1 MSLLKGIQS
10 IITQLSNRP
19 NWDEYFMS
27 LAILTSSRSSCHR
40 LNVGCVIVSPDKTI
54 LSTGYNG
61 FIAGA
66 PHTSI
71 VRNNHEQA
79 TVHAETNAVAFCAKQ
94 GISIKDA
101 SIYVTH
107 YPCINCFKVLVA
119 SGIKNIFYYSD
130 YKNDEVVHQLAKDNN
145 ISIKNV
151 NNL

>member
-1 MSLLKGIQS
+1 MSLLKGVQS

-79 TVHAETNAVAFCAKQ
+79 TVHAETNAVAFCAKK

-130 YKNDEVVHQLAKDNN
+130 YKNDEVVHQLANDNN

>member
-10 IITQLSNRP
+10 TITQLKSRP
-19 NWDEYFMS
+19 NWHEYFMS

-40 LNVGCVIVSPDKTI
+40 LNVGCVIVSSDKTI

-79 TVHAETNAVAFCAKQ
+79 TVHAETNAVSFCAKR

-101 SIYVTH
+101 NIYITH
-107 YPCINCFKVLVA
+107 FPCINCFKVLVA
-119 SGIKNIFYYSD
+119 SGIKNIYYHSD
-130 YKNDEVVHQLAKDNN
+130 YKNDEVVYQLAKDNN
-145 ISIKNV
+145 ISIKNI
-151 NNL
+151 NEI

>member
-10 IITQLSNRP
+10 TITQLKSRP
-19 NWDEYFMS
+19 NWHEYFMS

-40 LNVGCVIVSPDKTI
+40 LNVGCVIVSSDKTI

-79 TVHAETNAVAFCAKQ
+79 TVHAETNAVSFCAKR

-101 SIYVTH
+101 NIYITH
-107 YPCINCFKVLVA
+107 FPCINCFKVLVA
-119 SGIKNIFYYSD
+119 SGIKNIYYHSD
-130 YKNDEVVHQLAKDNN
+130 YKNDEVVYQLAKDNN

>member
-10 IITQLSNRP
+10 TITQLVNRP
-19 NWDEYFMS
+19 NWHEYFMS

-61 FIAGA
+61 FIAGS

-71 VRNNHEQA
+71 VRDNHEQA
-79 TVHAETNAVAFCAKQ
+79 TVHAETNAVAFCAKR

-107 YPCINCFKVLVA
+107 FPCINCFKVLVA
-119 SGIKNIFYYSD
+119 SGIKNIYYNSN
-130 YKNDEVVHQLAKDNN
+130 YKNDEVVYQLAECNKIN
-145 ISIKNV
+145 IKNV
-151 NNL
+151 NEL